1 MARAAAPSKVSVAVK
16 RVVTVVLLLVLAA
29 CAAPKEAAA
38 PQVYAWPP
46 PPEPARYYYERTIY
60 SSNDLAEKSAADR
73 LREFAT
79 GEQRT
84 GRGLDKPFDILAI
97 RGRIYVTDTV
107 SSRVAVFDFPN
118 KRFFE
123 IGTEGMGRLAKP
135 FGLAA
140 DRNGHIYVTD
150 GAAKRIQVYDLDGR
164 YVRSIGDEKTLERP
178 SSVAVNADGTRI
190 YVVDTGG
197 VGSEEHKVRV
207 FDNNGAHLFD
217 IGRRGGGKGE
227 FNLPLNA
234 AVAPDGRL
242 YVVDTG
248 NFRLQV
254 FSPDGAFLSTFGSA
268 GRRPGNF
275 SHPKGISIDG
285 EGKVF
290 VTDTA
295 FGNFQ
300 IFDREGQLLLFIGER
315 NELGG
320 PGQFLLPAGIA
331 VDDDGRIY
339 VVDQFFSKIDVF
351 RPASVPAESGR
362 GPAPAPPSGS

>member
-1 MARAAAPSKVSVAVK
+1 MIGRGVKRAAIVALV
-16 RVVTVVLLLVLAA
+16 LVLAA
-29 CAAPKEAAA
+29 CAAQKEAGA
-38 PQVYAWPP
+38 PKVYAWPP
-46 PPEPARYYYERTIY
+46 PPEPPRYYYERTIY
-60 SSNDLAEKSAADR
+60 SSSDVAEESAADR
-73 LREFAT
+73 FREFAT
-79 GEQRT
+79 GERRA
-84 GRGLDKPFDILAI
+84 GRGLDKPFDILAAG
-97 RGRIYVTDTV
+97 GRLYVTDTV
-107 SSRVAVFDFPN
+107 SRRVAVFDFPN
-118 KRFFE
+118 KTYFE

-135 FGLAA
+135 FGMAA
-140 DRNGHIYVTD
+140 DRNGHVYVTD
-150 GAAKRIQVYDLDGR
+150 GAAKRVQMYDLDGR
-164 YVRSIGDEKTLERP
+164 YVRSIGDDKTLERP
-178 SSVAVNADGTRI
+178 SSVAVNADGSRV

-197 VGSEEHKVRV
+197 VGSEEHKIRV
-207 FDNNGAHLFD
+207 FDQNGVYLFD

-234 AVAPDGRL
+234 AIAPDGRL

-248 NFRLQV
+248 NFRVQV
-254 FSPDGAFLSTFGSA
+254 FSPDGAFLSSFGSA

-275 SHPKGISIDG
+275 SHPKGIAIDR

-300 IFDREGQLLLFIGER
+300 IFDSEGTLLLFIGER
-315 NELGG
+315 SELGG

-351 RPASVPAESGR
+351 RPATLPAAPGTE
-362 GPAPAPPSGS
+362 PPAPPSGS